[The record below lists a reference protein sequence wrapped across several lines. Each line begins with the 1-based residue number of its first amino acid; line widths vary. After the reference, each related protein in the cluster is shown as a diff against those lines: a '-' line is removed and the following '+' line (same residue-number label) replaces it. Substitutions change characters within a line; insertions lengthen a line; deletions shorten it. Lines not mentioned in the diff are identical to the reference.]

1 MLRKT
6 AKLHA
11 NNAGRCSKAPKETPH
26 RIKAPP
32 LCATHLKKVDENFNL
47 FTSSVG
53 ASQRANLYLAIVPL
67 FCPRKTLSFK
77 ALRGV
82 WGALSRKRPPRVPL
96 VPASPARTPSLSEVA
111 ADNGLGGRGGVVA
124 VGSVFDN
131 ADNSY
136 LRIDEWRI
144 ASEERI

>member
-1 MLRKT
+1 M
-6 AKLHA
+6 
-11 NNAGRCSKAPKETPH
+11 
-26 RIKAPP
+26 
-32 LCATHLKKVDENFNL
+32 DENFNL

-77 ALRGV
+77 ALRGGV
-82 WGALSRKRPPRVPL
+82 GGAFSKASPARSPRPRVPL

-111 ADNGLGGRGGVVA
+111 ADNGLGGSGGVVA

-136 LRIDEWRI
+136 LRIDEGRI